1 MKVGKNI
8 ETLRKRAGLSQNALA
23 KASGLS
29 RMSIVRYETGER
41 SPTIANL
48 EKVASALCIPVK
60 ELLFIDAEV
69 RE

>member
-1 MKVGKNI
+1 MSVGKNI
-8 ETLRKRAGLSQNALA
+8 ETLRKKAGLSQNALA

-60 ELLFIDAEV
+60 ELLFIDKEV
-69 RE
+69 KP